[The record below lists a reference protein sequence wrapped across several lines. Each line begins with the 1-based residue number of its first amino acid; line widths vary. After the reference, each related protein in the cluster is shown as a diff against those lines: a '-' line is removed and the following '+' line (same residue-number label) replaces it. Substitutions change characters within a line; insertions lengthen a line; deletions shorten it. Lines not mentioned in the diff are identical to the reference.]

1 MALGVFV
8 AGRYSGTFDSA
19 DVGITGNGY
28 NIQQDTELEA
38 IAETDAYGLSVIDGV
53 FRGGQCFC
61 DYSSKE
67 YKAGSLAATWPYGGT
82 IGGAG
87 VLGILINPGAGNTPI
102 GILASDLAKAFVL
115 TSTAGTPA
123 ATSPATL
130 TGTLALLAANSNLGL
145 MFNSK
150 LREVPTRLR
159 FYPDDVGGGVI
170 KFFTLT

>member
-1 MALGVFV
+1 M
-8 AGRYSGTFDSA
+8 AGRYSATFA
-19 DVGITGNGY
+19 GGDVGITADGY
-28 NIQQDTELEA
+28 NIQQDTELED
-38 IAETDAYGLSVIDGV
+38 IGETDAYGLTVIDGV

-61 DYSSKE
+61 DYRSKE

-82 IGGAG
+82 LAGAG

-102 GILASDLAKAFVL
+102 GILASSLAKAFVL

-123 ATSPATL
+123 ATSPSTL
-130 TGTLALLAANSNLGL
+130 TATQALLARNSNLAL

-159 FYPDDVGGGVI
+159 FYPADIGAGVI
-170 KFFTLT
+170 SFFQTS